1 MTTISKCV
9 VIAAVCGLVLT
20 TASMSPASEF
30 SLGCDRA
37 GQLRAV
43 TGAAGQYQTLA
54 YDAPGNP
61 TLVVSGSVAPDLDTD
76 GDGLTDLLEILIG
89 TRPDQS
95 DSDGDGMP
103 DGWEHANG
111 LDPLADDG
119 GADKDGDGL
128 TNFEEYSLGTNPSS
142 WDTDGDGL
150 PDGWEVRYSMNPL
163 AADSNNDGVR
173 DADED
178 ADGDGHTNGEE
189 YRRHSDPNDP
199 ESVPKSGLQVPSYL
213 LLLLD
218 E

>member
-1 MTTISKCV
+1 MTTIKKCV
-9 VIAAVCGLVLT
+9 VIAAVCGVVLGVAVPIT
-20 TASMSPASEF
+20 ASEF
-30 SLGCDRA
+30 SLGYDRA

-43 TGAAGQYQTLA
+43 TGAVGQYQTLA

-61 TLVVSGSVAPDLDTD
+61 TLVVSGNVAPDLDTD
-76 GDGLTDLLEILIG
+76 GDGLTDLLEILLG
-89 TRPDQS
+89 TRVDNA
-95 DSDGDGMP
+95 DSDADGMP

-128 TNFEEYSLGTNPSS
+128 SNFDEYSLGTNPSLA
-142 WDTDGDGL
+142 DTDGDGL

-163 AADSNNDGVR
+163 AADSDNDGIS

-178 ADGDGHTNGEE
+178 ADGDGYTNGEE

-199 ESVPKSGLQVPSYL
+199 ESVPKSGLEVPTYL